1 MLIAG
6 GAGQAEIFDPA
17 SLRFDVVAG
26 PEMDGR
32 YFSTATLLKG
42 GRVLLAGGYGENV
55 EPSSNGAWIYVP
67 RVATP

>member
-1 MLIAG
+1 MAG
-6 GAGQAEIFDPA
+6 HAEIFDPA

-32 YFSTATLLKG
+32 YFSTATLLQG

-67 RVATP
+67 RVNTRASRE